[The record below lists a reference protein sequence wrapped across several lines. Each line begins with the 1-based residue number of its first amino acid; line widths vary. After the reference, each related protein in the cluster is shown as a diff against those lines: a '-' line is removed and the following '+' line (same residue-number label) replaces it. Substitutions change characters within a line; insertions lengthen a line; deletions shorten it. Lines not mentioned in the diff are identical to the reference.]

1 MLIENLWLK
10 NPLVSFFTWT
20 VKILDI
26 FLSGWSNECVI
37 QLLKC
42 VISYAQACFSDLQPD
57 WPKQTCQPMM
67 YFYVCLCIS
76 IHFYIVA
83 WDCWIYPEIHQFSDP
98 TAAFFLAAVEFL
110 GHELVPRASKAAGS
124 SLGYWGANAMNTD
137 KCIVDFLGHACATC
151 QVRFKNPKYQ
161 SLQTHLIWY
170 STAWI
175 VICHV

>member
-124 SLGYWGANAMNTD
+124 SLGLRDEHRQVNCWRPGPRMCHMPGTIQESKIPNSKNSLYDTLL
-137 KCIVDFLGHACATC
+137 LG
-151 QVRFKNPKYQ
+151 
-161 SLQTHLIWY
+161 
-170 STAWI
+170 
-175 VICHV
+175 